1 MNNGFGIYAQTDND
15 RGSIENMA
23 FNNVGVAIRLKGAD
37 AARISGSWIAETA
50 FGIELT
56 GASRATATDSCPPA
70 SATTWP
76 MTIGPTCTRYGRE
89 AAASWPPMQEHDNGL
104 DDDYG
109 LVHVEGTRNTVV
121 ANHVSEVIDP
131 EHLRPAGAR
140 PVVVRVADGSGNYIA
155 ANHVVAMTESAAIG
169 DDAADSCFGAQVDA
183 MLANECA
190 VPLDMVAVKVDP
202 SSTGN
207 VVLDT
212 ATDAQ
217 ADLDRSVNA
226 FRPIPAISA

>member
-1 MNNGFGIYAQTDND
+1 
-15 RGSIENMA
+15 
-23 FNNVGVAIRLKGAD
+23 
-37 AARISGSWIAETA
+37 
-50 FGIELT
+50 
-56 GASRATATDSCPPA
+56 
-70 SATTWP
+70 

-183 MLANECA
+183 MLATERA
-190 VPLDMVAVKVDP
+190 VPLTWSRSKWIRRP
-202 SSTGN
+202 R
-207 VVLDT
+207 
-212 ATDAQ
+212 ATWCWTP
-217 ADLDRSVNA
+217 
-226 FRPIPAISA
+226 RPTRRPT

>member
-1 MNNGFGIYAQTDND
+1 
-15 RGSIENMA
+15 
-23 FNNVGVAIRLKGAD
+23 
-37 AARISGSWIAETA
+37 
-50 FGIELT
+50 
-56 GASRATATDSCPPA
+56 
-70 SATTWP
+70 
-76 MTIGPTCTRYGRE
+76 
-89 AAASWPPMQEHDNGL
+89 MQAHDNGL

-109 LVHVEGTRNTVV
+109 LVHVEGTRNTIV

-183 MLANECA
+183 MLATERA

-217 ADLDRSVNA
+217 ADLDRSVNV
-226 FRPIPAISA
+226 FRPIPAIGA